1 MINLI
6 ELVIKDFRLLFR
18 NKNST
23 LIFVLGPLLVVLML
37 GFAFNTADLYGLKL
51 AVYSPAY
58 NTLSDG
64 LLNKLSSQFTIIK
77 TATAQS
83 CIDGVKLSDWHVCLV
98 FPKDFDIR
106 LNNNIDFYVNPTKIN
121 LVYIITNMISA
132 KVGEETTE
140 ISQSLV
146 EGLLKKM
153 ETIKAEVDKDKQ
165 ILDGVNEATAA
176 LRDRSSRL
184 YDEIAKLN
192 LSYNETGLQTGY
204 IEEHLNFL
212 RINAVKIGAVR
223 NNISDSGIQTIVSS
237 AYTNITKEIATIT
250 SSLADLTDAVN
261 STRVVIGNVSNV
273 KAMAKASL
281 SLTLQQLDDSMAKI
295 NNLSNSISL
304 IQEQVVVGLDATRF
318 VKPITTSI
326 KEVTTEKRYIG
337 FIFPILLVMMLM
349 FGGIFFSSSL
359 IISEKTSRAYFRNL
373 IVPVRRITFVF
384 ASYITTMIVLAAET
398 GIVLGV
404 VYFFTKTPLK
414 PELIGLLAI
423 IASVFVFLGL
433 LIGYISRNA
442 EVSMLIS
449 IAVVALLLFFS
460 NLILPVETIV
470 YLRQIAV
477 YNPFTI
483 ASNIIK
489 ENMLLSIGYKFQ
501 VKYIAVLFL
510 YLAIAFIASLLAQQ
524 ISKRHAS

>member
-6 ELVIKDFRLLFR
+6 ELVLKDFKILFR
-18 NKNST
+18 NKSST

-37 GFAFNTADLYGLKL
+37 GFAFNSADIYGLKL
-51 AVYSPAY
+51 GVYSPVY
-58 NTLSDG
+58 NTLTDN
-64 LLNKLSSQFTIIK
+64 LLSKLSSQFTIIK
-77 TATAQS
+77 TATVQS
-83 CIDGVKLSDWHVCLV
+83 CVDGVKLSDWHVCLV
-98 FPKDFDIR
+98 FPKNFDIKT
-106 LNNNIDFYVNPTKIN
+106 NNNIDFYVNPTKIN

-140 ISQSLV
+140 ISKGLV
-146 EGLLKKM
+146 EGLLNKM
-153 ETIKAEVDKDKQ
+153 EVIKAEVDKDQQ
-165 ILDGVNEATAA
+165 ILSEINENTAA
-176 LRDRSSRL
+176 IRDRSSRL

-192 LSYNETGLQTGY
+192 LSFNESGLQTDY
-204 IEEHLNFL
+204 IEEHFILL
-212 RINAVKIGAVR
+212 RQSALKIGSVR
-223 NNISDSGIQTIVSS
+223 ENISDSAVSSIVSN
-237 AYTNITKEIATIT
+237 AYTNITTEIAIIT
-250 SSLADLTDAVN
+250 SSLADLANAVN
-261 STRVVIGNVSNV
+261 STRTAIEDTSAMQV
-273 KAMAKASL
+273 MAKTSL
-281 SLTLQQLDDSMAKI
+281 TMTLQQLSASLIKL
-295 NNLSNSISL
+295 NNLSSSMSL
-304 IQEQVVVGLDATRF
+304 IQEEIVVGLDATGF
-318 VKPITTSI
+318 VKPITSSI

-359 IISEKTSRAYFRNL
+359 VISEKTSRAYFRNL

-384 ASYITTMIVLAAET
+384 ASYITTMVMLTVEV

-404 VYFFTKTPLK
+404 VYFFTKTPIN
-414 PELIGLLAI
+414 PELLGLLAI
-423 IASVFVFLGL
+423 VASVFVFLGL

-460 NLILPVETIV
+460 NLILPVETIA

-489 ENMLLSIGYKFQ
+489 ENMLLSIGYRLQ
-501 VKYIAVLFL
+501 MKYIIVLFS
-510 YLAIAFIASLLAQQ
+510 YLAVAFVASLLAQQ
-524 ISKRHAS
+524 ISKKHA